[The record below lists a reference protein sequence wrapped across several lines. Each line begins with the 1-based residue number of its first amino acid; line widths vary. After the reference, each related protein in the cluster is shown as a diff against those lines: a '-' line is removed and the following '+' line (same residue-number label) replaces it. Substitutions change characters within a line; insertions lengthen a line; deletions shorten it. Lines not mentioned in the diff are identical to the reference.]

1 MKFMMH
7 DSGTP
12 PTGSR
17 EEFLARAKALQGRP
31 LNWFEPK
38 AVIACVVGT
47 VNAPCHRRLSAGEL
61 SEAIRAGSVHLSQ
74 VDSFYT
80 EIDVDAQRI
89 FAAELCIPEEDL
101 QQTARALAE
110 CSGEDVPLLAT

>member
-1 MKFMMH
+1 MMH
-7 DSGTP
+7 NSGTP

-17 EEFLARAKALQGRP
+17 EEFLARAKALQGKP

-61 SEAIRAGSVHLSQ
+61 SEAICAGNIHLSQ

-80 EIDVDAQRI
+80 EIDVDAQKI
-89 FAAELCIPEEDL
+89 FAAELCIPEDVL
-101 QQTARALAE
+101 RQTAKALAE
-110 CSGEDVPLLAT
+110 YSCEDVPLLAT